1 MFLEFG
7 DIVSLSA
14 AFGWASTTVMARHIS
29 RSIPAVWYNALRIL
43 IASLAMLAVLPWTLG
58 HTDLTQVS
66 AYAYLLLFLSVLAGF
81 ALGDTAFYEGMRRI
95 GVARAAPIAG
105 AHPLVTAL
113 LAVLF
118 LNEPVTLWLVAGVV
132 VIGFGVWLITTDQA
146 AGSPTRG
153 AQSDFV
159 LGVGLSLFAAVGW
172 ACSTVMVR
180 PALEEIDTLLAS
192 TLRLPVA
199 GVILLFA
206 AGRLGRVDGRK
217 LVLSRNTTLWLLASG
232 LLTVISATLFLWSV
246 ELVGA
251 ARTAALSSV
260 SPVISATIA
269 VLLLGEQLTMRLAVG
284 MGVSLAGV
292 LLVAMTR

>member
-1 MFLEFG
+1 MFIEFG
-7 DIVSLSA
+7 DVVSLAA

-43 IASLAMLAVLPWTLG
+43 IASVGMLALLPWTLG
-58 HTDLTQVS
+58 HTDLTTVS
-66 AYAYLLLFLSVLAGF
+66 GKAFLLLFLSVLAGF
-81 ALGDTAFYEGMRRI
+81 AFGDTAFYEGMRRI

-105 AHPLVTAL
+105 CHPLVTAL

-118 LNEPVTLWLVAGVV
+118 LEEPVTVWLVAGVV

-146 AGSPTRG
+146 ASSPTRG
-153 AQSDFV
+153 VQGSFAI
-159 LGVGLSLFAAVGW
+159 GVGLSLFAAVGW

-180 PALEEIDTLLAS
+180 PALQEIDTLLAS

-199 GVILLFA
+199 GVILLFGA
-206 AGRLGRVDGRK
+206 TRLGRIDGRE
-217 LVLSRNTTLWLLASG
+217 LVLSGNTIVWLLASG
-232 LLTVISATLFLWSV
+232 ILTVASATLFLWSV

-269 VLLLGEQLTMRLAVG
+269 VLLLGEQLTVRLAVG
-284 MGVSLAGV
+284 MAVSLAGV
-292 LLVAMTR
+292 LLVALTK

>member
-1 MFLEFG
+1 MFIEFG
-7 DIVSLSA
+7 DVVSLSA
-14 AFGWASTTVMARHIS
+14 AFGWAGTTVMARHIS

-43 IASLAMLAVLPWTLG
+43 IASAAMLAVLPWTLG
-58 HTDLTQVS
+58 NTDLLQVS
-66 AYAYLLLFLSVLAGF
+66 WFAYLLLFLSVIMGF

-105 AHPLVTAL
+105 CHPLVTAL

-118 LNEPVTLWLVAGVV
+118 LNEPVTVWLVAGVV
-132 VIGFGVWLITTDQA
+132 VIGIGVWFITTDQA
-146 AGSPTRG
+146 ASSPSRGVQGSLTI
-153 AQSDFV
+153 
-159 LGVGLSLFAAVGW
+159 GVGLSLFAAVGW
-172 ACSTVMVR
+172 AMSTVMVR

-192 TLRLPVA
+192 TIRLPVA
-199 GVILLFA
+199 GIILMFA
-206 AGRLGRVDGRK
+206 ATRLGRIDGRK

-232 LLTVISATLFLWSV
+232 ILTVLSATLFLWSV

-269 VLLLGEQLTMRLAVG
+269 VMFLGEVLTARLVLG
-284 MGVSLAGV
+284 MATSLAGV
-292 LLVAMTR
+292 LLVALTR